1 MKNMSNAEKVQI
13 ATDMLDAIESEDAE
27 AVGGIVIDLV
37 ARNNPRLGAYA
48 PLARAA
54 MAAVLRRLFG
64 GEDEDD
70 GKSVLED
77 ATKEVAVDVIA
88 DVLSGDGD
96 REYAWY
102 DPRGWF

>member
-1 MKNMSNAEKVQI
+1 MNMSNAEKVQT
-13 ATDMLDAIESEDAE
+13 ATNLLDAIDAEDAGS
-27 AVGGIVIDLV
+27 VGEIVVDLV

-48 PLARAA
+48 PLAKAA
-54 MAAVLRRLFG
+54 MTVVLRRLFG

-70 GKSVLED
+70 EKSALED
-77 ATKEVAVDVIA
+77 AAKEVAVDMIA